1 MLFPA
6 SVQELLPENHLAR
19 FIVEAVEGMDTRAFK
34 VNERGSGDEQ
44 YPPGMMLALLIYC
57 YAVGIFSSRKIEAAT
72 YEHVAVMYIC
82 GMKAHPDFTRICA
95 FRRENRAAFEEAFA
109 KVLMMA
115 REAEVM
121 AKRIDI
127 SVDGTKIKAN
137 ASKHKAVSYKRAGE
151 MIAEVER
158 EVAELTAKAEG
169 ADSTPLAAGLTV
181 GAEIT
186 RREERKALLA
196 AARKEMERRYREAE
210 KERQDSGK
218 SGGGGGGGNLED
230 RQYNFTDPESRIMKA
245 GNGKHFE
252 QSYNAQAAVDTASM
266 LIVGGYVNA
275 RCNDKKELEPV
286 VADVNGEIV
295 EVRSVSADTGFYSEE
310 AVRAVEDVDGEG
322 ERRGPEVFCAVERTG
337 HHRTVADLEKG
348 QGPRGRIRK
357 AATAKERMGRKL
369 RTKRGAGVYKKR
381 KETVEPAFGVI
392 KSVMGFRQ
400 FLLRGLEK
408 VNVEWELVKAAYD
421 FKKLHRLLYG
431 ILTPCCP
438 VWGAAG
444 G

>member
-1 MLFPA
+1 
-6 SVQELLPENHLAR
+6 
-19 FIVEAVEGMDTRAFK
+19 MDTRAFK

-57 YAVGIFSSRKIEAAT
+57 YATGIFSSRKIEAAT
-72 YEHVAVMYIC
+72 YDHVAVMYIC

-95 FRRENRAAFEEAFA
+95 FRRENRAAFEGAFA

-181 GAEIT
+181 AAEIT

-196 AARKEMERRYREAE
+196 AARKTMEQRYREAE

-218 SGGGGGGGNLED
+218 KGGGGVNLED
-230 RQYNFTDPESRIMKA
+230 SQYNFTDPESRIMKA

-266 LIVGGYVNA
+266 LIVGGYVSA

-286 VADVNGEIV
+286 VAGVNRAIV
-295 EVRSVSADTGFYSEE
+295 AVRSVSADTGFYSEE
-310 AVRAVEDVDGEG
+310 AVRAVEDADGEG
-322 ERRGPEVFCAVERTG
+322 ERHGPEVFCAVERSG

-348 QGPRGRIRK
+348 RGPRGRIPE
-357 AATAKERMGRKL
+357 AATAKERMARKL
-369 RTKRGAGVYKKR
+369 KTQRGAAVYKKR

-400 FLLRGLEK
+400 FLLRGLVK

-438 VWGAAG
+438 VWGTAG